1 MRFSLPVRTVLAACC
16 GAAVA
21 MSVASCGKTETA
33 ATGSPKATPDT
44 AAPAAKSAAGT
55 GAASAAPAAPAAAP
69 AEVRKMIGKW
79 LRSDGTYVL
88 ELREAEAGG
97 TMRAGYF
104 NPKSIN
110 VSRAIWMR
118 GAEGLQIAVELNDV
132 GYPGAMYVLN
142 YDAKED
148 RLSGK
153 YTQPQMQQTF
163 EVDFVRQ
170 KYP

>member
-1 MRFSLPVRTVLAACC
+1 MRLPICFRGVATGVLAGGCALLAACSKSES
-16 GAAVA
+16 GAA
-21 MSVASCGKTETA
+21 ASA
-33 ATGSPKATPDT
+33 PATGGT
-44 AAPAAKSAAGT
+44 AAPATVA
-55 GAASAAPAAPAAAP
+55 AAPAAAAEAP
-69 AEVRKMIGKW
+69 AEVRKMLGKW

-88 ELREAEAGG
+88 ELRGADAGG
-97 TMRAGYF
+97 TVRAGYF

>member
-1 MRFSLPVRTVLAACC
+1 MRLFFSARAALT
-16 GAAVA
+16 AAVGIVWTLA
-21 MSVASCGKTETA
+21 VASCGKTEAPATKA
-33 ATGSPKATPDT
+33 AADP
-44 AAPAAKSAAGT
+44 AAPTAKSAAP
-55 GAASAAPAAPAAAP
+55 AAPAAPAAAP
-69 AEVRKMIGKW
+69 EDVRKMLGKW

-88 ELREAEAGG
+88 ELRGADAGG
-97 TMRAGYF
+97 TVQAGYF

-118 GAEGLQIAVELNDV
+118 GGDGLQVAVELNDV
-132 GYPGAMYVLN
+132 GYPGAMYVLA
-142 YDAKED
+142 YDPKED

>member
-16 GAAVA
+16 GAAAA

-33 ATGSPKATPDT
+33 ATGSPKA
-44 AAPAAKSAAGT
+44 T

>member
-1 MRFSLPVRTVLAACC
+1 MRFPSSFRGGAAGVLAGWCALLGACSKSES
-16 GAAVA
+16 GA
-21 MSVASCGKTETA
+21 TTA
-33 ATGSPKATPDT
+33 
-44 AAPAAKSAAGT
+44 AAPAAGT
-55 GAASAAPAAPAAAP
+55 PAAPAAAP
-69 AEVRKMIGKW
+69 AAPAPAAEAPAEVRKMLGKW

-88 ELREAEAGG
+88 ELRGAEAGG
-97 TMRAGYF
+97 TVRAAYF

-118 GAEGLQIAVELNDV
+118 GGDGLQVAIELNDV

-142 YDAKED
+142 YDPKAD
-148 RLSGK
+148 RLSGN